1 VLIVKP
7 RARFGRTIKLHGRL
21 TTPGGNPLVDSEVE
35 VSEQLALPGAVPRRI
50 ASLRTS
56 RTGRFTFKALRG
68 PSRVLRFRYAGTGTI
83 RARTTTVDL
92 RVQASSTLHPSRRKV
107 RNGEYVTF
115 RGRVRGRPLPSAGK
129 LVELQVFTRGQ
140 WRTFAQPR
148 ASARTRRWAY
158 AYRFEAVRGHV
169 RFRFRARIRK
179 ETGFPY
185 DLGYSRQKSVTVVG
199 L

>member
-1 VLIVKP
+1 
-7 RARFGRTIKLHGRL
+7 
-21 TTPGGNPLVDSEVE
+21 
-35 VSEQLALPGAVPRRI
+35 VSEQLELPGAADRPI

-68 PSRVLRFRYAGTGTI
+68 PSRILRFRYGGTATI
-83 RARTTTVDL
+83 RARTTAVDL
-92 RVQASSTLHPSRRKV
+92 RIQASTTFRPNRRIV

-115 RGRVRGRPLPSAGK
+115 RGRVRGRPLPPEGK

-148 ASARTRRWAY
+148 ASARTGRWLY
-158 AYRFEAVRGHV
+158 AYRFEAVRGRA

-179 ETGFPY
+179 EVGFPY
-185 DLGYSRQKSVTVVG
+185 DLGYSRQKAVTVIG